1 MRKMPNDVEKLDRIS
16 SAMDADKQGNVEV
29 GKNLKIDGNLQFKSL
44 ISDDNPDGTFDPTGS
59 GGGTANKL
67 YKHTI
72 HFWSSSYGS
81 IYLTIYNTSIEQI
94 DSESKLKAAITN
106 FGSAIA
112 SGYIKNGNTYFTVYY
127 VYRNTAD
134 NKVKAVGYQYNT
146 QGDLSST
153 STILDYHFSTMEDDV
168 KQVR

>member
-1 MRKMPNDVEKLDRIS
+1 MRKRPNDVEKLDRIS
-16 SAMDADKQGNVEV
+16 ATMDADKQGNVEV

-44 ISDDNPDGTFDPTGS
+44 VSDSNPDGTFDPTGS
-59 GGGTANKL
+59 GGTANKL

-72 HFWSSSYGS
+72 HFSSSTYGV

-94 DSESKLKAAITN
+94 NSESKLKAAITN
-106 FGSAIA
+106 FGSVIA
-112 SGYIKNGNTYFTVYY
+112 SGYIKTGTNYFTVYY

-134 NKVKAVGYQYNT
+134 NKVKAVGYRYDTEGN
-146 QGDLSST
+146 LSST
-153 STILDYHFSTMEDDV
+153 ATVLDYHFSTMEDDV